1 MTGAREHV
9 AVNILS
15 MARAGGSSPVTLAG
29 TLVTHN
35 AEVLAGITLGQL
47 TRPGAGAVY
56 GSSTT
61 AMDLRLA
68 SASVGSPECGLI
80 SAAVAQ
86 IARFYLLPS
95 WVAGA

>member
-1 MTGAREHV
+1 M
-9 AVNILS
+9 
-15 MARAGGSSPVTLAG
+15 
-29 TLVTHN
+29 
-35 AEVLAGITLGQL
+35 
-47 TRPGAGAVY
+47 RPGAAVVY

-61 AMDLRLA
+61 SMDLRLA

-80 SAAVAQ
+80 NAAVAQ

>member
-1 MTGAREHV
+1 MGAV
-9 AVNILS
+9 AADLAELAV
-15 MARAGGSSPVTLAG
+15 VTSDNPRGEDPL
-29 TLVTHN
+29 TII
-35 AEVLAGITLGQL
+35 AEVLSGITLAQL
-47 TRPGAGAVY
+47 TARGTPVIY

-80 SAAVAQ
+80 GAAVAQ
-86 IARFYLLPS
+86 MARRYLLPS

>member
-1 MTGAREHV
+1 MAGA
-9 AVNILS
+9 
-15 MARAGGSSPVTLAG
+15 SSPVSLSG

-35 AEVLAGITLGQL
+35 AEVLAGITLAQL
-47 TRPGAGAVY
+47 TERGAPVVY

-80 SAAVAQ
+80 NAAVAQ
-86 IARFYLLPS
+86 LARCYLLPS